1 MTMLNIKTPLC
12 HVTGDC
18 QSPSVVTVK
27 ATLHPRFR
35 ELLVKMTRGHL
46 LALSIE
52 NMLAAGGHVVAW
64 RQLLGEDTD
73 SQIIRAISGSANK
86 EVGVAMMYLLSYALS
101 KEEEGGVFKIPA
113 GVVRQAGID
122 LCAIESAIVWNMLLD
137 AQLRSYDSFS
147 EEERTKMSMERVLR
161 ETFAPCVCGP
171 VLGREA
177 RLSVMGG
184 RTNPITIPA
193 GGEAIALL
201 ALAHYSMDHYDALEE
216 SLTPTERTKLR
227 ILMGLERRQVT
238 FCEVKEVV
246 GSSSVLFTPSM
257 ATLDW
262 SETELLNMLSHLLS
276 ARKYLTDLPDK
287 YEFYAFGGFWVW
299 QHILPIPVLA
309 DLRDPLV
316 TFSLMDNTP
325 TELLYHL
332 GSKNLLEIAQ
342 WLCSHDAYEL
352 PNAVDSPVTG
362 LSRLANK
369 DLEGD
374 ELRLARVLK
383 MGAALA

>member
-27 ATLHPRFR
+27 ATLHPKFR

-64 RQLLGEDTD
+64 RHLLGEDTD
-73 SQIIRAISGSANK
+73 SQILRAISGSANK
-86 EVGVAMMYLLSYALS
+86 EVGVATLYLLSYALS
-101 KEEEGGVFKIPA
+101 KEEEGCVFKIPA
-113 GVVRQAGID
+113 AVVRQVGVD
-122 LCAIESAIVWNMLLD
+122 LCAIESVIVWNMLRD

-147 EEERTKMSMERVLR
+147 EEARADMSMARVLR
-161 ETFAPCVCGP
+161 ESLAPCVYGP
-171 VLGREA
+171 VLGSEA
-177 RLSVMGG
+177 RLSVMGE
-184 RTNPITIPA
+184 RTAPIAIPF

-201 ALAHYSMDHYDALEE
+201 ALAHYSMDHYDALET
-216 SLTPTERTKLR
+216 SLTPTNRTKLR
-227 ILMGLERRQVT
+227 ILMGLESRQVT

-246 GSSSVLFTPSM
+246 GSSSALFVPSM

-262 SETELLNMLSHLLS
+262 SETELLDMLSHLLS
-276 ARKYLTDLPDK
+276 IRKYLSDPSDK
-287 YEFYAFGGFWVW
+287 REFYAFGGFWVW
-299 QHILPIPVLA
+299 QHVLPIPVLA

-316 TFSLMDNTP
+316 TFSLMNNTP
-325 TELLYHL
+325 TELLRHL
-332 GSKNLLEIAQ
+332 GSKNLLEVAQ
-342 WLCSHDAYEL
+342 WLCSHDACGL
-352 PNAVDSPVTG
+352 PNAIDSPVTD
-362 LSRLANK
+362 LSFLA
-369 DLEGD
+369 DDALEGD
-374 ELRLARVLK
+374 ELGLARVLK